1 MNVNARQFL
10 NREVPDVSPLHLPVL
25 KSEPA
30 HVGCYQANFHS
41 RSLASIRG
49 CATTHPHSR
58 WIEKSESPFNWE
70 ERAAGG
76 ELVTRM
82 WVSDQKLANG
92 VEIAAEL
99 WSLIGQ
105 QPDATMMI
113 VVDDD
118 HAPCA
123 LTGQELLELKDSRQ
137 ITLHP
142 ARYRIVE
149 NHS

>member
-1 MNVNARQFL
+1 MIDGDDDEQ
-10 NREVPDVSPLHLPVL
+10 EVTDEKEESKPPTPPKPSLIEIYA
-25 KSEPA
+25 KQR
-30 HVGCYQANFHS
+30 GFRFH
-41 RSLASIRG
+41 AAEK
-49 CATTHPHSR
+49 CFTHPDGR

-76 ELVTRM
+76 ELVSRM
-82 WVSDQKLANG
+82 WVADQKLANG

-105 QPDATMMI
+105 QPGSTTMI
-113 VVDDD
+113 VVGDD

-149 NHS
+149 NR